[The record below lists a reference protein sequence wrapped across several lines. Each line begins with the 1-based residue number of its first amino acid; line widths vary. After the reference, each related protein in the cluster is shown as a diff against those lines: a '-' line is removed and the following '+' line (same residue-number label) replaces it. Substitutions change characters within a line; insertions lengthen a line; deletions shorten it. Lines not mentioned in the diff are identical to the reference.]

1 MATSTPACDGADARR
16 SAQIDGDVTKL
27 SRASAKLLAMDWNTA
42 STVVPTAL
50 SATLYAVAHTA
61 FLAAMARKKALP
73 LLTVRPWVS
82 ILKPIAGADDDLRGN
97 LASFADLDYPAY
109 EILFGLASVDDPAV
123 AVVQAFLAEHPT
135 VSARI
140 VWTTPASERTLNPK
154 VAQLVDL
161 TRAARGSVLVVSDA
175 NVRVGRTYLS
185 SLVATLLQS
194 GVGLVSSVI
203 VGGGERTL
211 GAALENAQLGAHVAP
226 AVVAAH
232 ALALRPATVGKSMAM
247 RRADLVRVGGWESVA
262 DVLAEDDALAQRFD
276 ALGFSVEV
284 CLEPIENHNRDTSV
298 LRTIERHA
306 RWAKM
311 RRALTPLCF
320 AVEPLLSPLL
330 VASVVG
336 VLAPSALAAKL
347 WGCALAL
354 QITGAL
360 LCFTLLR
367 VKRPWLLAALEPLR
381 AAVIVLCW
389 GMACLSR
396 RVSWRGNV
404 FTLEAGSKLVR
415 VRSRPRPRPRPRA
428 RSLAG

>member
-1 MATSTPACDGADARR
+1 
-16 SAQIDGDVTKL
+16 
-27 SRASAKLLAMDWNTA
+27 MDWNTV
-42 STVVPTAL
+42 STVVPTAV
-50 SATLYAVAHTA
+50 SATFYAAAHTA
-61 FLAAMARKKALP
+61 FLAAMARKKATS
-73 LLTVRPWVS
+73 LLSVRPWVS

-97 LASFADLDYPAY
+97 LESFAHLDYPAY
-109 EILFGLASVDDPAV
+109 ELLFGIASDDDPAV
-123 AVVQAFLAEHPT
+123 PIVREFLAAHPR
-135 VSARI
+135 VSARL
-140 VWTTPASERTLNPK
+140 VWTTPSNDRALNPK
-154 VAQLVDL
+154 VAQLLVL

-175 NVRVGRTYLS
+175 NVRVQRTYLR
-185 SLVATLLQS
+185 SLIGTLLQT

-203 VGGGERTL
+203 AGGGERTL

-226 AVVAAH
+226 AVLAAH
-232 ALALRPATVGKSMAM
+232 AFALRPATVGKSMAM
-247 RRADLVRVGGWESVA
+247 RRADLERVGGWESVA

-276 ALGFSVEV
+276 ALGYGVEV
-284 CLEPIENHNRDTSV
+284 CLETIENHNRDTSL

-311 RRALTPLCF
+311 RRALTPWCF

-336 VLAPSALAAKL
+336 ILAPSALAAKL
-347 WGCALAL
+347 WGCALGL

-367 VKRPWLLAALEPLR
+367 MKRPWLLAALEPLR
-381 AAVIVLCW
+381 AAVIFLCW
-389 GMACLSR
+389 GLGCLSR

-404 FTLEAGSKLVR
+404 FSLEAGSKLVPA
-415 VRSRPRPRPRPRA
+415 RPARLRG

>member
-1 MATSTPACDGADARR
+1 
-16 SAQIDGDVTKL
+16 
-27 SRASAKLLAMDWNTA
+27 MDWNTV

-50 SATLYAVAHTA
+50 SATVYAVAHTA
-61 FLAAMARKKALP
+61 FLGAMARKKAPP
-73 LLTVRPWVS
+73 LLSVRPWIS

-97 LASFADLDYPAY
+97 LASFAELDYPAY
-109 EILFGLASVDDPAV
+109 EILFGVASAEDPAV
-123 AVVQAFLAEHPT
+123 PIVQAFLAAHPRL
-135 VSARI
+135 SARLI
-140 VWTTPASERTLNPK
+140 WTTPAGAGVLNPK
-154 VAQLVDL
+154 VAQLLDL
-161 TRAARGSVLVVSDA
+161 TRAARGSVIVVSDA
-175 NVRVGRTYLS
+175 NVRVPRTYLR
-185 SLVATLLQS
+185 SLIGTLLQP

-203 VGGGERTL
+203 VGGGESTL
-211 GAALENAQLGAHVAP
+211 GAAIENAQLGAHVAP

-232 ALALRPATVGKSMAM
+232 VLSLRPATVGKSMAM
-247 RRADLVRVGGWESVA
+247 RRADLERVGGWESVA

-276 ALGFSVEV
+276 ALGYSVEV
-284 CLEPIENHNRDTSV
+284 CLETIENHNRDTSL

-320 AVEPLLSPLL
+320 AIEPLTSPLL

-336 VLAPSALAAKL
+336 ILAPSALAAKI

-381 AAVIVLCW
+381 AAVIFLCW
-389 GMACLSR
+389 ALGCLSR

-404 FTLEAGSKLVR
+404 FSLEAGSKLVP
-415 VRSRPRPRPRPRA
+415 VRSGRA
-428 RSLAG
+428 LQGGPGERREVTW

>member
-1 MATSTPACDGADARR
+1 
-16 SAQIDGDVTKL
+16 
-27 SRASAKLLAMDWNTA
+27 MDWNTVA
-42 STVVPTAL
+42 TVVPTAV
-50 SATLYAVAHTA
+50 SSTFYAVAHTA
-61 FLAAMARKKALP
+61 FLGAMARKRPAP
-73 LLTVRPWVS
+73 LLSVRPWVS
-82 ILKPIAGADDDLRGN
+82 ILKPIAGADDDLQGN
-97 LASFADLDYPAY
+97 LESFADLDYPAY
-109 EILFGLASVDDPAV
+109 EILFGIASADDPAV
-123 AVVQAFLAEHPT
+123 PVVQAFLAAHPR
-135 VSARI
+135 VAARL
-140 VWTTPASERTLNPK
+140 VWTTPSNDRVLNPK
-154 VAQLVDL
+154 VAQLLVL

-175 NVRVGRTYLS
+175 NVRVRRTYLR
-185 SLVATLLQS
+185 SLVGTLLQT

-203 VGGGERTL
+203 AGGGERTL

-226 AVVAAH
+226 AVLAAH
-232 ALALRPATVGKSMAM
+232 VLGLRPATVGKSMAM
-247 RRADLVRVGGWESVA
+247 RRADLERVGGWESVA

-276 ALGFSVEV
+276 ALGYGVEV
-284 CLEPIENHNRDTSV
+284 CLETIENHNRDTTL

-336 VLAPSALAAKL
+336 ILAPSVLAAKV
-347 WGCALAL
+347 WGLALAL

-381 AAVIVLCW
+381 AAVIFLCW
-389 GMACLSR
+389 GLGCLSR

-404 FTLEAGSKLVR
+404 FALEAGSKLVP
-415 VRSRPRPRPRPRA
+415 VRAAALSSEEA
-428 RSLAG
+428 

>member
-1 MATSTPACDGADARR
+1 
-16 SAQIDGDVTKL
+16 
-27 SRASAKLLAMDWNTA
+27 MDWNTV

-50 SATLYAVAHTA
+50 SATLHAVAHTA
-61 FLAAMARKKALP
+61 FLVAMARKKAPP

-97 LASFADLDYPAY
+97 LESFADLDYPAH
-109 EILFGLASVDDPAV
+109 EILFGIASTDDPAV
-123 AVVQAFLAEHPT
+123 PIVQAFLAAHPR
-135 VSARI
+135 VSARL
-140 VWTTPASERTLNPK
+140 VWTKPAEGRASNPK
-154 VAQLVDL
+154 VAQLLDL
-161 TRAARGSVLVVSDA
+161 TRAARGSVVVVSDA
-175 NVRVGRTYLS
+175 NVRVPRTYLR
-185 SLVATLLQS
+185 SLVATLLQP

-232 ALALRPATVGKSMAM
+232 LLSVRPATVGKSMAM
-247 RRADLVRVGGWESVA
+247 RRADLARVGGWESVA

-276 ALGFSVEV
+276 ALGYSVEL
-284 CLEPIENHNRDTSV
+284 CLETIENHNRDTTL

-311 RRALTPLCF
+311 RRALTPVCF
-320 AVEPLLSPLL
+320 ALEPLSSPLL
-330 VASVVG
+330 VASVVAI
-336 VLAPSALAAKL
+336 LAPSALAAKL
-347 WGCALAL
+347 WGCALGL

-389 GMACLSR
+389 ALACVSR

-404 FTLEAGSKLVR
+404 FTLAAGSRLVP
-415 VRSRPRPRPRPRA
+415 VRATRARA

>member
-1 MATSTPACDGADARR
+1 
-16 SAQIDGDVTKL
+16 
-27 SRASAKLLAMDWNTA
+27 MDWNTV

-50 SATLYAVAHTA
+50 SATFYAVAHTA
-61 FLAAMARKKALP
+61 FLTAMARKKATPVLS
-73 LLTVRPWVS
+73 VRPWVS

-97 LASFADLDYPAY
+97 LESFADLDYPAY
-109 EILFGLASVDDPAV
+109 EILFGIASADDPAV
-123 AVVQAFLAEHPT
+123 PVVQAFLAAHPN
-135 VSARI
+135 VAARL
-140 VWTTPASERTLNPK
+140 VWTTPSSERALNPK
-154 VAQLVDL
+154 VAQLLVL

-175 NVRVGRTYLS
+175 NVRVRKTYLR
-185 SLVATLLQS
+185 SLVGTLLQT

-211 GAALENAQLGAHVAP
+211 GAALENAQLCAHVAP
-226 AVVAAH
+226 AVLAAH
-232 ALALRPATVGKSMAM
+232 VFSLRPATVGKSMAM
-247 RRADLVRVGGWESVA
+247 RRADLSRVGGWESVA

-276 ALGFSVEV
+276 ALGYSVEV
-284 CLEPIENHNRDTSV
+284 CRETIENHNRDTSL

-311 RRALTPLCF
+311 RRALTPGCF
-320 AVEPLLSPLL
+320 ALEPLLSPLL

-336 VLAPSALAAKL
+336 ILAPSALAAKI

-367 VKRPWLLAALEPLR
+367 VKRPLLLAALEPLR
-381 AAVIVLCW
+381 AAVIFLCW
-389 GMACLSR
+389 GLGCLSR

-404 FTLEAGSKLVR
+404 FTLEAGSKLVPA
-415 VRSRPRPRPRPRA
+415 RPA
-428 RSLAG
+428 RERGRTFAQ